1 MHDDETWIEM
11 ADGVRLAV
19 SLVLPD
25 GDGPWPSILEALP
38 YRKDDLTVSYRGEYR
53 RLADE
58 GGFAVARVDVRGTGS
73 SEGIATD
80 EYPPEEQT
88 DLAEVIA
95 WLASQPWS
103 NGNVGMYGT
112 SYSGFNSLQL
122 AARRPPALK
131 AVCAIYATDDCF
143 TDDVHYVGGSLRA
156 LDLVDYPT
164 YMIAANALPP
174 VPAVYGDGWREE
186 WRRRVD
192 GTEPWI
198 LRWLAEQTDSSYW
211 RKGSLREGTRPPE
224 SDRGYDRIEAATMLV
239 AGWADGYRNNT
250 FRTFERLT
258 CPKHLLAGPWSHMS
272 TASSLPG
279 PHIDLVPELIAWFGH
294 HLRGD
299 DNGVD
304 TAPPIQV
311 YVRDAVEPEPDLA
324 EHPGEWWALPSWP
337 PPEHATASFRV
348 DGEGAL
354 LVPEAHDVGEAA
366 WNSCAASLPW
376 GQPTDQR
383 ADEARSLLLRWP
395 APAEGVDV
403 LGHPRLHLRVR
414 CDRPVAALSLKL
426 ADGLPGGSS
435 ALVTRGFLNLTHR
448 ESSVE
453 PTEVPFGEWLD
464 LIIDLEATT
473 WHFDPGH
480 EVRLAIARSD
490 WPNAWPAPEIG
501 VIEIDQASISLDLP
515 IAEHPDLPYPH
526 FVDPPPDGDNHAPP
540 AGDAPQPVTRWWIE
554 HDVLGRRRTARD
566 EHGDAYDGRYGA
578 HIVDTY
584 TGSTDVSTVDPADA
598 GAEGTYR
605 CELTWPEVAVVAE
618 ARLSVR
624 STVDEYEVEID
635 LDVTEDGEPF
645 ARRRWHEVIPRHLQ

>member
-224 SDRGYDRIEAATMLV
+224 SDQGYDRIGAATMLV

-258 CPKHLLAGPWSHMS
+258 CPKRLLAGPWSHMS

-279 PHIDLVPELIAWFGH
+279 PHIDLVPELIAWFG
-294 HLRGD
+294 
-299 DNGVD
+299 
-304 TAPPIQV
+304 
-311 YVRDAVEPEPDLA
+311 
-324 EHPGEWWALPSWP
+324 
-337 PPEHATASFRV
+337 
-348 DGEGAL
+348 
-354 LVPEAHDVGEAA
+354 
-366 WNSCAASLPW
+366 
-376 GQPTDQR
+376 
-383 ADEARSLLLRWP
+383 
-395 APAEGVDV
+395 
-403 LGHPRLHLRVR
+403 
-414 CDRPVAALSLKL
+414 
-426 ADGLPGGSS
+426 
-435 ALVTRGFLNLTHR
+435 
-448 ESSVE
+448 
-453 PTEVPFGEWLD
+453 
-464 LIIDLEATT
+464 
-473 WHFDPGH
+473 
-480 EVRLAIARSD
+480 
-490 WPNAWPAPEIG
+490 
-501 VIEIDQASISLDLP
+501 
-515 IAEHPDLPYPH
+515 
-526 FVDPPPDGDNHAPP
+526 
-540 AGDAPQPVTRWWIE
+540 
-554 HDVLGRRRTARD
+554 
-566 EHGDAYDGRYGA
+566 
-578 HIVDTY
+578 
-584 TGSTDVSTVDPADA
+584 
-598 GAEGTYR
+598 
-605 CELTWPEVAVVAE
+605 
-618 ARLSVR
+618 
-624 STVDEYEVEID
+624 
-635 LDVTEDGEPF
+635 
-645 ARRRWHEVIPRHLQ
+645 